1 MCSVWT
7 HGLLYNLIMA
17 LRRVRGVLI
26 VVPFTMP
33 GLVLVPIECSI
44 NVWSDCESE
53 SILPKLVNPSI
64 LPRGSSSLWDGVL
77 YIVSL
82 DYLRSLLG
90 AVSGF
95 IRSWAWSLWFP
106 VSLFLTFF
114 SFDYMSTLLTFITL
128 AHICENLM
136 LCCSMSAFEDK
147 AEICKIILVWG
158 KKLALVFLVI
168 I

>member
-44 NVWSDCESE
+44 NVWSDCKSE

-136 LCCSMSAFEDK
+136 LCCRCLPLKTRQRYVKSYLFG
-147 AEICKIILVWG
+147 G
-158 KKLALVFLVI
+158 KSWHLFF
-168 I
+168 